1 MIYILSYFLIG
12 YLAKIILW
20 YIYLSKDSNYT
31 DYDINRE
38 LVFLLYLMVFWPI
51 IIVLILRETLINI
64 YKA

>member
-1 MIYILSYFLIG
+1 MVYILSYFLIG

-20 YIYLSKDSNYT
+20 YNSSKDSNYI
-31 DYDINRE
+31 DYHINRE
-38 LVFLLYLMVFWPI
+38 LVLLLYLMVFWPI

>member
-1 MIYILSYFLIG
+1 MVYILSYFIIG

-20 YIYLSKDSNYT
+20 YNSSKDSNYI
-31 DYDINRE
+31 DYHINRE
-38 LVFLLYLMVFWPI
+38 LVLLLYLMVFWPI